1 LGFGL
6 TFLRFLLSTSSH
18 HNVTKY
24 FGSGAGCFLTVME
37 AGLCRLGSFGFRFI
51 FSLAI
56 VSVWSNVINPSFF
69 PCRQP
74 PSSSHPPPPST
85 CLKKKKK
92 FTNPTDLLLIIAIFS
107 INIKLSN
114 AMFLLVVW

>member
-18 HNVTKY
+18 QSVTKY
-24 FGSGAGCFLTVME
+24 FGSGAGCFLTVIE

-56 VSVWSNVINPSFF
+56 VSVWSNIINPSIFSV
-69 PCRQP
+69 PTAAEQQP
-74 PSSSHPPPPST
+74 SPAAVDMSE
-85 CLKKKKK
+85 KKI
-92 FTNPTDLLLIIAIFS
+92 FTNPTHLLLIIAIFS
-107 INIKLSN
+107 INVKLSN